1 MVGVKSIGAWNAIV
15 HAKSDQELMFLQP
28 SWRSAPASLFRRTAR
43 AALAGTIAWGLAV
56 WWLGEG
62 LGGILGSA
70 TSSPLTGAPGAAVL
84 YALLV
89 LLALAFWPVR
99 RDSAAPVRDDGFLT
113 G

>member
-1 MVGVKSIGAWNAIV
+1 VERHRARQERQGADV
-15 HAKSDQELMFLQP
+15 
-28 SWRSAPASLFRRTAR
+28 PAAQLALGAGLLFRRTAR